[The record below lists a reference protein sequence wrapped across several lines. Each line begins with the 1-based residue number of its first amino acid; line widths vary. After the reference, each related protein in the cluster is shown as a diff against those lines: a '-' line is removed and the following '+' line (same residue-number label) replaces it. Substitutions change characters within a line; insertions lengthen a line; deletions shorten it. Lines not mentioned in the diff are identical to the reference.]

1 MSNTTVINPLALSF
15 PDRQSARVSWAG
27 VFRLSDSFVWGS
39 LLLLGVLVAIPYGT
53 VEPWWIAVFECGVFA
68 LTACAVAHK
77 FFRRSQSLSRSSSGF
92 GLLIPVVVLALY
104 AFFQSVAPVAG
115 IKAGS
120 ESLLSADAF
129 ETRLWAVKLMAYVF
143 FAALLFSY
151 TSSQRR
157 LRTLVYTVVGL
168 GAASAIFGLLRQGL
182 QHEAGFLLPYLQSG
196 SGYAQFINK
205 NHFAF
210 LIEMALGLLVGLVL
224 GGGVRRQFWPIPAA
238 GVVLMW
244 TALVMTSSRGAIF
257 TALGQIGFGAI
268 ILVATRS
275 GQQPAGGAPDILAS
289 LRSQGR
295 SVIGRLPAIVF
306 IIGVV
311 AISAVWLGGDLLTT
325 RIKSL
330 SGEVSAP
337 NGELHAGVQRQEVW
351 RSTVALIKAHP
362 IVGNGLGAYSVA
374 ITPFHDGSGKW
385 TPEAAHNDYLEL
397 AASGGLIAVALVLWF
412 VIALARRAKEQLRVS
427 DPFARAAGLGAVTGL
442 FGVAAHSVVD
452 FGLHVTINTVVFIM
466 LVVIATREFQ
476 SAASGGSGEAPRVL
490 PVKV

>member
-1 MSNTTVINPLALSF
+1 LLRDAAISLSLANLCFVKVWSRVLSSAGSYFNEF
-15 PDRQSARVSWAG
+15 PIVYASLIVDVVLLAACFWIGITLVRRSRF
-27 VFRLSDSFVWGS
+27 VFLARLSRWS
-39 LLLLGVLVAIPYGT
+39 LLLAM
-53 VEPWWIAVFECGVFA
+53 
-68 LTACAVAHK
+68 LTAANAIVTLLLTFLPRSPISLMGRSWANAAGIGVTLTTIFLVFIWRARILK
-77 FFRRSQSLSRSSSGF
+77 FAPRV
-92 GLLIPVVVLALY
+92 ILAL
-104 AFFQSVAPVAG
+104 FPFV
-115 IKAGS
+115 
-120 ESLLSADAF
+120 LLTFAQGVW
-129 ETRLWAVKLMAYVF
+129 RL
-143 FAALLFSY
+143 
-151 TSSQRR
+151 
-157 LRTLVYTVVGL
+157 
-168 GAASAIFGLLRQGL
+168 
-182 QHEAGFLLPYLQSG
+182 
-196 SGYAQFINK
+196 
-205 NHFAF
+205 
-210 LIEMALGLLVGLVL
+210 L

-412 VIALARRAKEQLRVS
+412 VIALARRAKEQLRVR
-427 DPFARAAGLGAVTGL
+427 DPFARAACLGAVTGL